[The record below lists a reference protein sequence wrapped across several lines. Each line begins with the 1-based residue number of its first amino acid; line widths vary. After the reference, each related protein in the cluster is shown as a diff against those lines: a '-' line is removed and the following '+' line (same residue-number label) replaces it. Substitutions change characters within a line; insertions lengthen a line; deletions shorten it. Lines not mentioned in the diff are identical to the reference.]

1 MIPPDDI
8 HRAAAILDAGGVVV
22 MPTETVYG
30 LAARVDRPEGVRRV
44 FERKR
49 RPLFDPLIVH
59 VASIEQARGV
69 VRAWPAAAESLAR
82 RLWPGPLTMVLPRAD
97 GVDPLITA
105 GLETVGVR
113 MPRHP
118 VALGLIELAGPVAA
132 PSANRF
138 GRTSPTTPAHVRS
151 EFPDDDL
158 LILDGGACEVGVES
172 TVARLS
178 EDEAG
183 TLVEILRPGRATRGD
198 IGAALADLPGPVE
211 IVRAGPE
218 ASRASPGHMERHY
231 QPDVPLA
238 LVESDLPLDEAGE
251 RARAALGVA
260 EGAPAVLTLDDDPRI
275 CARTL
280 YADLRRVAAGG
291 APLLLVRLGPER
303 SGEAW
308 EAIRDRLTRASGVVL

>member
-1 MIPPDDI
+1 
-8 HRAAAILDAGGVVV
+8 

-30 LAARVDRPEGVRRV
+30 LAARVDRPAGVRRV
-44 FERKR
+44 FELKR

-59 VASIEQARGV
+59 VASIEQAKRV
-69 VRAWPAAAESLAR
+69 TRSWPAAAELLAR

-138 GRTSPTTPAHVRS
+138 GKTSPTTPAHVRG
-151 EFPDDDL
+151 EFPDEDL

-178 EDEAG
+178 EGEAG
-183 TLVEILRPGRATRGD
+183 TLVEILRPGQATRGD
-198 IGAALADLPGPVE
+198 IASALADLDGPVE

-218 ASRASPGHMERHY
+218 ASRAGPGHMERHY

-238 LVESDLPLDEAGE
+238 LVESDLPLDEAGA

-260 EGAPAVLTLDDDPRI
+260 EGAPAVLTLHQDPHI

-280 YADLRRVAAGG
+280 YADLRRLAAGG
-291 APLLLVRLGPER
+291 APLLLVRLGRER
-303 SGEAW
+303 SGQGW

>member
-1 MIPPDDI
+1 MSPLVWDLGHVAYYEELWLVRRLVDGEPA
-8 HRAAAILDAGGVVV
+8 HPELDAAYDAF
-22 MPTETVYG
+22 ET
-30 LAARVDRPEGVRRV
+30 P
-44 FERKR
+44 
-49 RPLFDPLIVH
+49 
-59 VASIEQARGV
+59 
-69 VRAWPAAAESLAR
+69 
-82 RLWPGPLTMVLPRAD
+82 
-97 GVDPLITA
+97 
-105 GLETVGVR
+105 
-113 MPRHP
+113 
-118 VALGLIELAGPVAA
+118 
-132 PSANRF
+132 
-138 GRTSPTTPAHVRS
+138 
-151 EFPDDDL
+151 
-158 LILDGGACEVGVES
+158 
-172 TVARLS
+172 
-178 EDEAG
+178 
-183 TLVEILRPGRATRGD
+183 RATRGD